1 MQFKWWKLQKGMGI
15 RVKMPNDID
24 KETGKQKYRPAIV
37 IKSYP
42 SHVKV
47 QLMTTEPSNHDYFKI
62 KIDNQIQYI
71 RPIYCRTIPF
81 EWINQ
86 KWIDINNN
94 IIKID
99 RKNKIFQKIAAKEY
113 KEISDQNLD
122 LTKIKNLETKI
133 QKLEKENQEFK
144 KQICVQVLKLKNRN
158 HG

>member
-1 MQFKWWKLQKGMGI
+1 MQQKYWWKLRKGMGI
-15 RVKMPNDID
+15 RVKITDDID

-71 RPIYCRTIPF
+71 RPIYYRTIKF
-81 EWINQ
+81 NEIT
-86 KWIDINNN
+86 DIWKDKFNN
-94 IIKID
+94 IIKLSTNS
-99 RKNKIFQKIAAKEY
+99 KLFEKILEMECKEMF
-113 KEISDQNLD
+113 EIILD
-122 LTKIKNLETKI
+122 LKKYL
-133 QKLEKENQEFK
+133 KLQEENEHLK
-144 KQICVQVLKLKNRN
+144 KQIELLKNFNLKNRN